1 MNGKLFE
8 VVNFVATTHPLG
20 QKRCRRGDA
29 CRITS
34 HFLFILEF
42 IDTTSQKWPVVFL
55 CLFLGGVELRDFK
68 INILGTEYAVYFV
81 DKYPERLHEFEETS
95 DGLFNQYNREIFIK
109 RCQDTG
115 TTDNGKER
123 LEKKTLRHELI
134 HAFLAESGL
143 SANAL
148 SNYTSWAEN
157 EEMVDW
163 IAIQFPKILEVFK
176 EADCL

>member
-1 MNGKLFE
+1 M
-8 VVNFVATTHPLG
+8 
-20 QKRCRRGDA
+20 
-29 CRITS
+29 
-34 HFLFILEF
+34 
-42 IDTTSQKWPVVFL
+42 
-55 CLFLGGVELRDFK
+55 RDFK

-109 RCQDTG
+109 SCQDTG
-115 TTDNGKER
+115 TTDNGKEQ

-134 HAFLAESGL
+134 HAFLVESGL

-163 IAIQFPKILEVFK
+163 IAIQFPKILNVFK

>member
-1 MNGKLFE
+1 M
-8 VVNFVATTHPLG
+8 
-20 QKRCRRGDA
+20 
-29 CRITS
+29 
-34 HFLFILEF
+34 
-42 IDTTSQKWPVVFL
+42 
-55 CLFLGGVELRDFK
+55 
-68 INILGTEYAVYFV
+68 
-81 DKYPERLHEFEETS
+81 
-95 DGLFNQYNREIFIK
+95 
-109 RCQDTG
+109 
-115 TTDNGKER
+115 
-123 LEKKTLRHELI
+123 I